1 MTAEEII
8 IFSSIVVFVIIIFL
22 MIWFSDKFEEND

>member
-8 IFSSIVVFVIIIFL
+8 IFLSIVVFVIIIFL
-22 MIWFSDKFEEND
+22 MIWFSDEFEGND